1 MQKLLLLLLVVS
13 VLWAP
18 AQAAEPGF
26 RGVEALMSRAER
38 AAAGIDKLS
47 PAELAALN
55 QWLRSYLGED
65 EPVPV
70 VESAPAPLAPVSV
83 PSAPVS
89 APAPAPAAPVAV
101 TPPPRQEYGAPPP
114 DFEPYTSR
122 IKGEFTGWDGH
133 TRFYLENGD
142 IYEQRR
148 PGRWRVSLMNP
159 EVRITKNFLGAF
171 DMEVISEGRSMGVR
185 RLK

>member
-1 MQKLLLLLLVVS
+1 MRKLLLLLLVFW
-13 VLWAP
+13 LP

-26 RGVEALMSRAER
+26 PGIEALMSRAER

-47 PAELAALN
+47 PAELDALN
-55 QWLRSYLGED
+55 RWMRSYLGEAS
-65 EPVPV
+65 PVPV
-70 VESAPAPLAPVSV
+70 VESVPAPPAPVSTAA
-83 PSAPVS
+83 APV
-89 APAPAPAAPVAV
+89 AVPAPAAPVAV

-122 IKGEFTGWDGH
+122 IKGEFSGWDGN

-148 PGRWRVSLMNP
+148 PGRWRISLMNP
-159 EVRITKNFLGAF
+159 EVRITRNFLGAF